1 MTNQNQDNSDS
12 FNERLDQAAQ
22 IYRDA
27 VAGDVTAV
35 QEANRLF
42 EQLRLENPAHPLVNA
57 YYGGTMLLIARD
69 KTKPLEKLKWSKNGL
84 KLLDKAVAAAPEDSL
99 IRLLRGK
106 AVFKLPEKH
115 FRRTQTVIE
124 DYTFLIDQEMRQE
137 GTLEPEKYSQVVY
150 DLGEAY
156 HRIGRNKDAEMCWKR
171 LENQTQDP
179 EMQQLLST
187 NLQSLE
193 GKPEIED
200 NKTESL
206 SSMLVGAALAIGNAF
221 SRWVEKEKKKEKAAL
236 RRKRRKNKKSRR

>member
-1 MTNQNQDNSDS
+1 
-12 FNERLDQAAQ
+12 
-22 IYRDA
+22 
-27 VAGDVTAV
+27 
-35 QEANRLF
+35 
-42 EQLRLENPAHPLVNA
+42 
-57 YYGGTMLLIARD
+57 MLLIARD